1 MLMWFLGCDIYIYS
15 FSSQLRKLTTIYM
28 VCSGI
33 ERNRIAHLQK
43 TDTSSGGT
51 PALEKALSGAELS
64 YSDGVQLMNE
74 ENLFLL
80 AAAADRIRRKFC
92 GDTVTF
98 SASYYLNYTN
108 VCAASC
114 PLCAFYRKGN
124 ESDAYTLSI
133 EQIVARSKIA
143 VEQLGATELHIVG
156 GFHPRLGLDYYENMM
171 RAIKEEFAKV
181 TIKAFTPAEIFF
193 IARVTRNS
201 IKEVLLRLKSAGL
214 DALPGGGAEIFHADT
229 RKQIVIG
236 KCSGEEWLD
245 TARQAHELG
254 LRSNSTMLFGHV
266 EKPEHIVD
274 HVIKIRELHK
284 KTKGFTTFIPLKFSL
299 ENTPLEQKGLVTAES
314 PSTYDLRVIAV
325 SRLLLAN
332 VLNNI
337 SVYWVALGKKVAQV
351 ALSYGGNDLVGT
363 AFSEEIFKAAGKEGS
378 TSIQELAS
386 LIKEVRRRPVQRDT
400 FFNLIRRLD

>member
-1 MLMWFLGCDIYIYS
+1 VNPDNNLYGLL
-15 FSSQLRKLTTIYM
+15 QHTHRKKKI
-28 VCSGI
+28 S
-33 ERNRIAHLQK
+33 LQK
-43 TDTSSGGT
+43 TDAVVGGT
-51 PALEKALSGAELS
+51 PALEKALAGQDELLS

-74 ENLFLL
+74 ENLFFLG
-80 AAAADRIRRKFC
+80 AAADKIRSKFC

-98 SASYYLNYTN
+98 AASYYLNYTN

-124 ESDAYTLSI
+124 ENDAYTLST

-143 VEQLGATELHIVG
+143 VEQLGVTELHIVG
-156 GFHPRLGLDYYENMM
+156 GFHPKLGLDYYEKMM
-171 RAIKEEFAKV
+171 RAIKAQFAKI

-201 IKEVLLRLKSAGL
+201 VKEVLSRLKAAGL
-214 DALPGGGAEIFHADT
+214 DALPGGGAEIFHPDT

-245 TARQAHELG
+245 TARQAHEAG
-254 LRSNSTMLFGHV
+254 LKSNSTMLFGHV

-274 HVIKIRELHK
+274 HIIKIRELHK
-284 KTKGFTTFIPLKFSL
+284 KTGGFTTFIPLKFSL
-299 ENTPLEQKGLVTAES
+299 ENTKLEQKGLVTVES

-332 VLNNI
+332 VLNNV

-363 AFSEEIFKAAGKEGS
+363 AFSEEIFKAAGKAGGG

-386 LIKEVRRRPVQRDT
+386 LIKEIKRIPAQRDT
-400 FFNLIRRLD
+400 FFNTVSKLD

>member
-1 MLMWFLGCDIYIYS
+1 M
-15 FSSQLRKLTTIYM
+15 SSRPKKGRTT
-28 VCSGI
+28 
-33 ERNRIAHLQK
+33 LQK
-43 TDTSSGGT
+43 SDAVAGGT
-51 PALEKALSGAELS
+51 PALEKALAGEELS
-64 YSDGVQLMNE
+64 YDDGVQLINE

-80 AAAADRIRRKFC
+80 GAAADKVRHDLC
-92 GDTVTF
+92 GDSVTF
-98 SASYYLNYTN
+98 VASYYLNYTN

-114 PLCAFYRKGN
+114 PLCAFYRKGD
-124 ESDAYTLSI
+124 EPDAYTLSK

-143 VEQLGATELHIVG
+143 IEQMGATELHIVG
-156 GFHPRLGLDYYENMM
+156 GFHPKLGLDYYEKMM
-171 RAIKEEFAKV
+171 QAIKAEFPKV

-193 IARVTRNS
+193 ISRVTKNS
-201 IKEVLLRLKSAGL
+201 IKEVLLRLKGAGL
-214 DALPGGGAEIFHADT
+214 DALPGGGAEIFHPDT

-254 LRSNSTMLFGHV
+254 LRSNCTMLFGHV
-266 EKPEHIVD
+266 EKPEHVVD

-299 ENTPLEQKGLVTAES
+299 ENTELEQKGLVKAES
-314 PSTYDLRVIAV
+314 PSPYDLRVIAV

-351 ALSYGGNDLVGT
+351 ALSYGGNDMVGT
-363 AFSEEIFKAAGKEGS
+363 AFSEEIFKAAGKAAGTS
-378 TSIQELAS
+378 TQELAS
-386 LIKEVRRRPVQRDT
+386 LIREIKREPAQRDT
-400 FFNLIRRLD
+400 FFNIVRKL

>member
-1 MLMWFLGCDIYIYS
+1 
-15 FSSQLRKLTTIYM
+15 
-28 VCSGI
+28 
-33 ERNRIAHLQK
+33 LQK
-43 TDTSSGGT
+43 TDIVSGGT
-51 PALEKALSGAELS
+51 LALEKALSGTELS
-64 YSDGVQLMNE
+64 YSDGVQLMTE

-80 AAAADRIRRKFC
+80 GAAADRIRNKLC
-92 GDTVTF
+92 GNTVTF
-98 SASYYLNYTN
+98 AASYYLNYTN

-114 PLCAFYRKGN
+114 PLCAFYRKGSEN
-124 ESDAYTLSI
+124 DAYTLST

-156 GFHPRLGLDYYENMM
+156 GFHPKLGLDYYESMM
-171 RAIKEEFAKV
+171 RAIKAEFAKV

-193 IARVTRNS
+193 IARVTKNS
-201 IKEVLLRLKSAGL
+201 VKEILLRLKSAGL
-214 DALPGGGAEIFHADT
+214 DALPGGGAEIFHEDT

-245 TARQAHELG
+245 TARQAHQLG
-254 LRSNSTMLFGHV
+254 LRSNATMLFGHV

-363 AFSEEIFKAAGKEGS
+363 AFSEEIFKAAGKGGS
-378 TSIQELAS
+378 TSIQELAT
-386 LIKEVRRRPVQRDT
+386 LIKEIRRRPVQRDS
-400 FFNLIRRLD
+400 FFNPILGLD